1 MSLESVGSPYRLRF
15 SAPVPATDAHA
26 AYSQFPGELVRAG
39 APGKQPEGGGKRGV
53 QEGEDENIESR
64 EREEQEAGAS
74 SRLEGCVSGVLSVAN
89 RGDGQVSVVAGRLSD
104 DSRQGIR
111 VAIAWAAAQTAQY
124 PGGLCGWLG
133 RRIDRKRRCSSP
145 GGKKGDRRLWL
156 ADERLSI
163 CFSDMARAKEGSSSM
178 AAVAVSLVRVLLTDT
193 HILSKAQIPFL
204 GECRLGAYMPSSL
217 SCCRVLQVCLAT
229 GRRPCDDVAVSA
241 SMDLRGNLVD
251 VTSLPAKL
259 AGCKVWS
266 RVWP

>member
-1 MSLESVGSPYRLRF
+1 
-15 SAPVPATDAHA
+15 
-26 AYSQFPGELVRAG
+26 
-39 APGKQPEGGGKRGV
+39 V

-145 GGKKGDRRLWL
+145 GGKKGIRRLWL

-178 AAVAVSLVRVLLTDT
+178 AAVAVSLVRLLLKNT
-193 HILSKAQIPFL
+193 HIWSKAQIPFL
-204 GECRLGAYMPSSL
+204 GEC
-217 SCCRVLQVCLAT
+217 
-229 GRRPCDDVAVSA
+229 
-241 SMDLRGNLVD
+241 
-251 VTSLPAKL
+251 
-259 AGCKVWS
+259 
-266 RVWP
+266 